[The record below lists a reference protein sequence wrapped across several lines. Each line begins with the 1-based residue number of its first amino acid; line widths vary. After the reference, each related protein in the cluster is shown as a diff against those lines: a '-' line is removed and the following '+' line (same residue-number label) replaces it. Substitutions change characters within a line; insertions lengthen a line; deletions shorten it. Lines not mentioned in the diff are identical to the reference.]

1 MEQWTE
7 AEAEAEAA
15 AERGEDVDPVPAAFY
30 AEEYGLKRLHLL
42 DNIVAHIS
50 EDGEEEGRAGQVRV
64 VQRCWSCRCRLA
76 GCVSACVD

>member
-50 EDGEEEGRAGQVRV
+50 EEGA
-64 VQRCWSCRCRLA
+64 
-76 GCVSACVD
+76 